1 MTVVVAGG
9 VLANDIAST
18 CVPKLR
24 FSDRI
29 IDMANGEEDLREKNK
44 EKASISER
52 YDEWRVFQGKED
64 AEMLQE
70 KSSKWKSK
78 KEWSEKYD
86 RDYDD

>member
-1 MTVVVAGG
+1 
-9 VLANDIAST
+9 
-18 CVPKLR
+18 
-24 FSDRI
+24 
-29 IDMANGEEDLREKNK
+29 MANGEEDLREKNK
-44 EKASISER
+44 EKTSVSER